1 MPNENNW
8 QPISSIMWLKYT
20 IEMFG
25 EKANIDAWFWKLAPR
40 SSGVVL
46 KRNQTSAVW
55 KRVNEEKN
63 IYFAEVCAMWMNA
76 LNGRRVKEVYVLS
89 MHETAP
95 ICKVQIEPRRTIG
108 EPTMAVVVVE
118 PIRSWVFSILNLF
131 ALFVRW
137 VCNGFWFKRPKNV
150 G

>member
-1 MPNENNW
+1 MNIQVPNENNW
-8 QPISSIMWLKYT
+8 QQISSIMWLKYT

-63 IYFAEVCAMWMNA
+63 IYFAEVCDVNERDEWQK
-76 LNGRRVKEVYVLS
+76 GESSIRFVYAWNS
-89 MHETAP
+89 T
-95 ICKVQIEPRRTIG
+95 
-108 EPTMAVVVVE
+108 
-118 PIRSWVFSILNLF
+118 NL
-131 ALFVRW
+131 
-137 VCNGFWFKRPKNV
+137 
-150 G
+150 